1 MNFNEVICFYLNGYL
16 TDEQFERY
24 FYNNME
30 NTETDVDENIYLEII
45 STNFSQKQEC
55 ISLRF
60 QLKQYAEKEVPR
72 IYSKIN
78 DSYVELL
85 TQSNDNNEIINLLKT
100 RYIKKPLVKIDCGTI
115 KNSKEIISTIKHSLN
130 FPEFCG
136 NNWNAIND
144 LIYDVILPQK
154 VIFIGWKLFEERFP
168 EDAEFIKKI
177 FDKLDTNNCSITYE

>member
-1 MNFNEVICFYLNGYL
+1 MNFNEVICLYLNGYL
-16 TDEQFERY
+16 TDEQFEHY

-30 NTETDVDENIYLEII
+30 DAEKVVDENIYLEII
-45 STNFSQKQEC
+45 STNFSQKEEC

-60 QLKQYAEKEVPR
+60 QLKQYVEKEVSE
-72 IYSKIN
+72 IYGNIS
-78 DSYVELL
+78 DSYVESL

-100 RYIKKPLVKIDCGTI
+100 RYMKKPLVKIDCRRI

-144 LIYDVILPQK
+144 LIYDVILPEK
-154 VIFIGWKLFEERFP
+154 VIFIGWKAFEERFS
-168 EDAEFIKKI
+168 EDADFIKKI
-177 FDKLDTNNCSITYE
+177 FDKLDTNNCSIIYE